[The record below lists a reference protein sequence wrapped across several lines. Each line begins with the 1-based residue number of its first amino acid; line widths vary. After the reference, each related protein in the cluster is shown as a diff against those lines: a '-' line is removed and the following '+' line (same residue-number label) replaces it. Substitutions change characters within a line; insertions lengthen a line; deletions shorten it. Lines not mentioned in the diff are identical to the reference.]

1 MSVGGRI
8 EMSKLFQ
15 SSDMGCYRNL
25 NSLINSIYCHYK
37 NTGKKDYKLIK
48 SEKEERGVGGGGGER
63 DRWREVGR

>member
-1 MSVGGRI
+1 
-8 EMSKLFQ
+8 MSKLFQ

-48 SEKEERGVGGGGGER
+48 SEKEERGVGGRRRER
-63 DRWREVGR
+63 